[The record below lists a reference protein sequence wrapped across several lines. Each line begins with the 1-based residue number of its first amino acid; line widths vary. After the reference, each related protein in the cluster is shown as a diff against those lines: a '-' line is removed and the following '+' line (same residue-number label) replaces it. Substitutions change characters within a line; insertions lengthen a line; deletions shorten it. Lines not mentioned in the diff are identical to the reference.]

1 MHYPAQA
8 KTLIIYP
15 AYVLNYSI
23 QSVTST
29 VEFPPRRSRHL
40 IIKKYPREFYSP
52 IADHPAV
59 YFIKQKKRLKKRP
72 GLTAVTTNTAR
83 ALKGFFLRF
92 KPAFWWTSINS
103 YHGFSRVGLEKILF
117 AVSRALGRA
126 CRRLSR
132 FCNILLHDPTQFHVK
147 ITRSTKLLSFCRRK
161 LKLSTFLHTVSC
173 NHISFLNTRSQLV

>member
-8 KTLIIYP
+8 KTFIIY
-15 AYVLNYSI
+15 ATYVLNYSI

-29 VEFPPRRSRHL
+29 DEFPPRRSRYL
-40 IIKKYPREFYSP
+40 IIEKYPREFYSP

-59 YFIKQKKRLKKRP
+59 YLIKQKRDLKRDRDLQRLP
-72 GLTAVTTNTAR
+72 LTLHAPS
-83 ALKGFFLRF
+83 KGFFFGSNLRF
-92 KPAFWWTSINS
+92 GDVNQQLPWFFTRWPREDSFT
-103 YHGFSRVGLEKILF
+103 VC
-117 AVSRALGRA
+117 RALGRA

-132 FCNILLHDPTQFHVK
+132 FCNILLQDLTQLHVK
-147 ITRSTKLLSFCRRK
+147 TTRSTKLLSFCRRR